1 MLVLFPPMVF
11 ISGLAVWLAL
21 FFGTRYVS
29 VASIGAAVT
38 LPTAAV
44 ILHFFGQG
52 EGIFG
57 QCDWVRTSIAG
68 LMGVLAIWRHKPNIE
83 RLMAGTEKRFEGK
96 SKKKTNV

>member
-1 MLVLFPPMVF
+1 MWRRRDRAEKRGEM
-11 ISGLAVWLAL
+11 SHA
-21 FFGTRYVS
+21 R
-29 VASIGAAVT
+29 AAVT